1 MLLTSDGI
9 GEVENATHCDLNALN
24 IKYYKMEVAV
34 PLKRREEKWNGIF
47 TIASK
52 LTKGKIFKTDMQLN
66 ETERVE

>member
-1 MLLTSDGI
+1 
-9 GEVENATHCDLNALN
+9 
-24 IKYYKMEVAV
+24 MELAV
-34 PLKRREEKWNGIF
+34 PLNRREEKWNGIF